1 MVEPQR
7 SISLGGLRYPVRMQP
22 PTVAVMGDPEPPLI
36 DNRSLEARPIERDPE
51 SLVGCA
57 VLSLLDR
64 LRSMPWSDMP
74 DDRHQA
80 RLRFQLR
87 PAATSR
93 RGFDCGRDEPL
104 GLDDER
110 DGLLYVPDTAEP
122 GAPVLVF
129 LHGANGSGRGHLR
142 AVLAAADRYGVV
154 LAAPDSRNPTTWDLI
169 AERRFGPDVAF
180 LDQVLDTLVDQLDL
194 DIDTAR
200 LAIGGVS
207 DGASYALALGLS
219 NGDIFSTVLAFSP
232 GFLVAP
238 EPAGQPRI
246 FVSHGTADPILP
258 IDACSRSFVPV
269 LRQAGYEVRFHEF
282 DGGHTVPPPVSDE
295 AMSWWLSGERSLS

>member
-1 MVEPQR
+1 MDD
-7 SISLGGLRYPVRMQP
+7 GGMR
-22 PTVAVMGDPEPPLI
+22 T
-36 DNRSLEARPIERDPE
+36 
-51 SLVGCA
+51 
-57 VLSLLDR
+57 
-64 LRSMPWSDMP
+64 
-74 DDRHQA
+74 
-80 RLRFQLR
+80 RLRFR
-87 PAATSR
+87 PRAATTS
-93 RGFDCGRDEPL
+93 GHAAGEGRDEPL
-104 GLDDER
+104 GVGGER
-110 DGLLYVPDTAEP
+110 DGVLYVPDTAGP

-129 LHGANGSGRGHLR
+129 LHGATGSGRRHLR

-154 LAAPDSRNPTTWDLI
+154 LVAPDSRDPATWDLI
-169 AERRFGPDVAF
+169 AEGRFGPDVVF
-180 LDQVLDTLVDQLDL
+180 LDQVLDTIADQLDL
-194 DIDTAR
+194 DVDAAR

-269 LRQAGYEVRFHEF
+269 LRQAGYDVRFHEF
-282 DGGHTVPPPVSDE
+282 DGGHTVPPPISDE
-295 AMSWWLSGERSLS
+295 AMRWWLSGSGL